1 MLLTITMDTG
11 MAEKICMANDGEDY
25 GQEVM
30 RGEWNPVLPAL
41 QEAAAELA
49 GQAMRRH
56 RMPPEM
62 AEMDVDDF
70 LRQMYAA
77 QG

>member
-1 MLLTITMDTG
+1 MLTTITMDTG
-11 MAEKICMANDGEDY
+11 MAEKTCMASDSGYY

-30 RGEWNPVLPAL
+30 RVEWNPILPAL

-49 GQAMRRH
+49 GQAMRRQ

-62 AEMDVDDF
+62 TEMDVDDF

-77 QG
+77 QR

>member
-1 MLLTITMDTG
+1 MDTG
-11 MAEKICMANDGEDY
+11 RMEMSGMKALDEGESY
-25 GQEVM
+25 SQEVM

-41 QEAAAELA
+41 QEAAEELA
-49 GQAMRRH
+49 AAALRRH
-56 RMPPEM
+56 GMPPHV
-62 AEMDVDDF
+62 AEMDVEDF